1 MPFIPEFKNIYTS
14 GSPFIAAVDLVN
26 NMRKLKILLA
36 SGSPRRLELLQALDY
51 EVRQIRPEYDERI
64 PEHLSFNKIPEKLSL
79 QKMRQAIPYRNDEDA
94 VITADTVVLLE
105 GELLQKPA
113 NEEEAR
119 EHLRRLSGSKHEVI
133 TGVTI
138 FTQTIESFSTL
149 TQVWID
155 QITES
160 DIDYYIRTYQPFD
173 KAGAYGIQE
182 WIGWS
187 HIRRIDGSFAN
198 VMGLPTREIYQ
209 HLRVKVPQK
218 IK

>member
-1 MPFIPEFKNIYTS
+1 M
-14 GSPFIAAVDLVN
+14 DLVN
-26 NMRKLKILLA
+26 NMKKIKILLA
-36 SGSPRRLELLQALDY
+36 SGSPRRLELLRALDY
-51 EVRQIRPEYDERI
+51 EVFQIRPEYDETI
-64 PEHLSFNKIPEKLSL
+64 PSDLSFNKIPEALSR
-79 QKMRQAIPYRNDEDA
+79 QKMKQAIQYRKDEDA

-105 GELLQKPA
+105 GEILQKPA

-138 FTQTIESFSTL
+138 FAQTLESFSTL
-149 TQVWID
+149 TQVWMD

-209 HLRVKVPQK
+209 HLRKALAFEK
-218 IK
+218 LT